1 VESLETRDGFLTL
14 SLSFLLKGERVLFST
29 RLLVPFW
36 TGSGAVREG
45 FNIKETNMS
54 KSEKL
59 VIVGG
64 SAGGPSAAA
73 RAKRVNPELEITVF
87 EQGRFVS
94 YGS

>member
-1 VESLETRDGFLTL
+1 
-14 SLSFLLKGERVLFST
+14 
-29 RLLVPFW
+29 
-36 TGSGAVREG
+36 
-45 FNIKETNMS
+45 MS
-54 KSEKL
+54 KKEKL

-73 RAKRVNPELEITVF
+73 KAKRVDPELEIIML

>member
-1 VESLETRDGFLTL
+1 
-14 SLSFLLKGERVLFST
+14 
-29 RLLVPFW
+29 
-36 TGSGAVREG
+36 
-45 FNIKETNMS
+45 MS
-54 KSEKL
+54 QREKL

-73 RAKRVNPELEITVF
+73 RAKRVNPDLEILMF